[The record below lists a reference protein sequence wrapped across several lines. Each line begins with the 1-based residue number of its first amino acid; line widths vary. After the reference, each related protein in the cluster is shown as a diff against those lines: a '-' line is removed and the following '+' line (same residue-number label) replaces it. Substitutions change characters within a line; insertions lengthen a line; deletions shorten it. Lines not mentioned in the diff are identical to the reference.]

1 MLPPVEREGCSFQRD
16 TMMLRLAVRP
26 KVASKGCGDGAGPQG
41 RASPRFPQGP
51 AVPGCGLLS
60 LPLPAFPEE
69 AEGPPPRE
77 YSQESDKP
85 TKNAWQVK

>member
-1 MLPPVEREGCSFQRD
+1 
-16 TMMLRLAVRP
+16 MLRVAVRP

-69 AEGPPPRE
+69 AEGPPPGSTHKSLINRPRMP
-77 YSQESDKP
+77 SRSNK
-85 TKNAWQVK
+85 AALISVRSSAGI

>member
-1 MLPPVEREGCSFQRD
+1 MFLSEGHDDVEAGSK
-16 TMMLRLAVRP
+16 TA
-26 KVASKGCGDGAGPQG
+26 KVGDGAGPQG

-69 AEGPPPRE
+69 AEGPPQGVLTR
-77 YSQESDKP
+77 
-85 TKNAWQVK
+85 V

>member
-1 MLPPVEREGCSFQRD
+1 MFLSEGHDDVEAGSK
-16 TMMLRLAVRP
+16 TA

-69 AEGPPPRE
+69 AEGPPQGVLTR
-77 YSQESDKP
+77 
-85 TKNAWQVK
+85 V